1 MIAIKSRKIPAQP
14 RNEKWRGVVAGRGGG
29 GGVAT
34 TSATTI
40 TTRLYTL
47 TEQQEYEIKI

>member
-14 RNEKWRGVVAGRGGG
+14 RNEKWRGVGAVRGG

-34 TSATTI
+34 TSAATI
-40 TTRLYTL
+40 TTRLYTA
-47 TEQQEYEIKI
+47 TENKEYEIKI